1 MRSFTLGY
9 VMSNIFVAPVAAL
22 FVLVVGVPAQA
33 EAVVGYGAFT
43 PLPQAGEQPN
53 PQREYRVIVDL
64 TQGGPDDKPLKGLE
78 RVARLTNMLA
88 ANGVTAEK
96 RSIVVVMHGGA
107 SLASLSDAAW
117 SARNKGA
124 TNPNSALIRALTTA
138 GVQVRLCG
146 QSMVAHGLTE
156 ADLAPGVQVD
166 LAALMT
172 VIHHQQAG
180 YALIMN

>member
-1 MRSFTLGY
+1 MKNTFLASVITSCVLLALG
-9 VMSNIFVAPVAAL
+9 A
-22 FVLVVGVPAQA
+22 PAQA
-33 EAVVGYGAFT
+33 QAVAGYGAFT
-43 PLPQAGEQPN
+43 PLPQAGEQPD
-53 PQREYRVIVDL
+53 PQRDYRVIVDL

-88 ANGVTAEK
+88 ANGVPAERRK
-96 RSIVVVMHGGA
+96 IVVVMHGGA
-107 SLASLSDAAW
+107 SLASLSDTAWAA
-117 SARNKGA
+117 RGKGE
-124 TNPNSALIRALTTA
+124 TNPNSALVQALTAA

-146 QSMVAHGLTE
+146 QSMVANGLTE
-156 ADLAPGVQVD
+156 ADLEPGVQVD

>member
-1 MRSFTLGY
+1 MK
-9 VMSNIFVAPVAAL
+9 NIFLSSVITSCVLLAL
-22 FVLVVGVPAQA
+22 GAPAQA
-33 EAVVGYGAFT
+33 QAVIGYGAFT
-43 PLPQAGEQPN
+43 PLPQAGEQPD
-53 PQREYRVIVDL
+53 PQRDYRVIVDL

-88 ANGVTAEK
+88 ANGVPAERRK
-96 RSIVVVMHGGA
+96 IVVVMHGGA

-117 SARNKGA
+117 AARGKGE
-124 TNPNSALIRALTTA
+124 TNPNSALVRALTAA

-146 QSMVAHGLTE
+146 QSMVANGLTE
-156 ADLAPGVQVD
+156 ADLEPGVQVD

>member
-1 MRSFTLGY
+1 MK
-9 VMSNIFVAPVAAL
+9 NIFLASVITSCVLLAL
-22 FVLVVGVPAQA
+22 GAPAQA
-33 EAVVGYGAFT
+33 QAVIGYGAFT
-43 PLPQAGEQPN
+43 PLPQAGEQPA
-53 PQREYRVIVDL
+53 PQRDYRVIVDL

-88 ANGVTAEK
+88 ANGVPAERRK
-96 RSIVVVMHGGA
+96 IVVVMHGGA

-117 SARNKGA
+117 AARGKGE
-124 TNPNSALIRALTTA
+124 TNPNSSLVRALTAA

-146 QSMVAHGLTE
+146 QSMVANGLTE
-156 ADLAPGVQVD
+156 ADLEPGVQVD

>member
-1 MRSFTLGY
+1 MK
-9 VMSNIFVAPVAAL
+9 NIFLSSVITSCVLLAL
-22 FVLVVGVPAQA
+22 GAPAQA
-33 EAVVGYGAFT
+33 QAVIGYGAFT
-43 PLPQAGEQPN
+43 PLPQAGEQPD
-53 PQREYRVIVDL
+53 PQRDYRVIVDL

-88 ANGVTAEK
+88 ANGVPAERRK
-96 RSIVVVMHGGA
+96 IVVVMHGGA

-117 SARNKGA
+117 AARGKGE
-124 TNPNSALIRALTTA
+124 TNLNSALVRALTAA

-146 QSMVAHGLTE
+146 QSMVANGLTE
-156 ADLAPGVQVD
+156 ADLEPGVQVD

>member
-1 MRSFTLGY
+1 MK
-9 VMSNIFVAPVAAL
+9 NIVSAPVITFCVFLALAA
-22 FVLVVGVPAQA
+22 PAQA
-33 EAVVGYGAFT
+33 QAVAGYGAFT
-43 PLPQAGEQPN
+43 PLPQADEQPDA
-53 PQREYRVIVDL
+53 QRDYRVIVDL

-88 ANGVTAEK
+88 ASGVPAERRK
-96 RSIVVVMHGGA
+96 IVVVMHGGA

-117 SARNKGA
+117 AARGKGA
-124 TNPNSALIRALTTA
+124 TNPNSALVRALIAA

-146 QSMVAHGLTE
+146 QSMVANGLTE
-156 ADLAPGVQVD
+156 ADLEPSVQVD

>member
-1 MRSFTLGY
+1 MK
-9 VMSNIFVAPVAAL
+9 NIFFASVITSCVLLAL
-22 FVLVVGVPAQA
+22 GAPAQA
-33 EAVVGYGAFT
+33 QAVIGYGAFT
-43 PLPQAGEQPN
+43 PLPQAGEQPD
-53 PQREYRVIVDL
+53 PQRDYRVIVDL

-88 ANGVTAEK
+88 ANGVPAEQRK
-96 RSIVVVMHGGA
+96 IVVVMHGGA

-117 SARNKGA
+117 AARGKGE
-124 TNPNSALIRALTTA
+124 TNPNSTLVRALTAA

-146 QSMVAHGLTE
+146 QSMVANGLTE
-156 ADLAPGVQVD
+156 ADLEPGVQVD

>member
-1 MRSFTLGY
+1 MK
-9 VMSNIFVAPVAAL
+9 NIFLASVITSCVLLAL
-22 FVLVVGVPAQA
+22 GAPAQA
-33 EAVVGYGAFT
+33 QAVIGYGAFT
-43 PLPQAGEQPN
+43 PLPQAGEQPD
-53 PQREYRVIVDL
+53 PQRDYRVIVDL

-88 ANGVTAEK
+88 ANGVPAEQRK
-96 RSIVVVMHGGA
+96 IVVVMHGGA

-117 SARNKGA
+117 AARGKGE
-124 TNPNSALIRALTTA
+124 TNPNSTLVRALTAA

-146 QSMVAHGLTE
+146 QSMVANGLTQ
-156 ADLAPGVQVD
+156 ADLEPGVQVD